1 MGVVIRWLAERL
13 GVSPHHADTG
23 DDGRARYGRT
33 SNKRVR
39 NARLL
44 ASGYRFR
51 YPTFREGYGELIR
64 EGSEEGSEAHG

>member
-1 MGVVIRWLAERL
+1 MAEQL
-13 GVSPHHADTG
+13 GVPPPRVEPGETG
-23 DDGRARYGRT
+23 ARYGRT

-51 YPTFREGYGELIR
+51 YPTFREGYGELIAR
-64 EGSEEGSEAHG
+64 DGATGD